1 MDSGLAT
8 SSRPGMT
15 GERYACRRSH
25 SADCRHAPRN
35 GPRNDIGSSRTARLG
50 RNDIQGRTSMRTLL
64 HLSVLPLVCP
74 LSVPASAQLL
84 NQKAIPA
91 AMAITIAQTAIDTCK
106 TNGYAVSVSVV
117 GRSGEVILQ
126 VRGDGTGPH
135 TVENSFKKAYTSRT
149 FRSSSGD
156 FAKRLQDN
164 PLLPLIHLSNV
175 VAAQGAL
182 PIKAGDD
189 VIGAVG
195 VSGAPG
201 GEKDEVCAKA
211 GIDKVADQLK

>member
-1 MDSGLAT
+1 MRAIYL
-8 SSRPGMT
+8 
-15 GERYACRRSH
+15 
-25 SADCRHAPRN
+25 SA
-35 GPRNDIGSSRTARLG
+35 
-50 RNDIQGRTSMRTLL
+50 
-64 HLSVLPLVCP
+64 LPLMCA
-74 LSVPASAQLL
+74 LSLPAHAQLL

-91 AMAITIAQTAIDTCK
+91 NMAMTIAQVAMDTCK

-117 GRSGEVILQ
+117 GRAGELILQ

-135 TVENSFKKAYTSRT
+135 TMENSFRKAFTSRT
-149 FRSSSGD
+149 FRQPSGD
-156 FAKRLQDN
+156 FAKRYKDDPQ
-164 PLLPLIHLSNV
+164 LSLVWLTNV

-182 PIKAGDD
+182 PIKVGDD